1 MSLTLIIIIITVIIS
16 LTAFNNGKVMND
28 LILYPR
34 KMQDIKEYYRLVTS
48 GFIHADMMHLF
59 FNMFTLF
66 FFGRNVETI
75 YTMLGFS
82 KYAFLILYILG
93 IIVAS
98 LPSFF
103 RHRENAYYRS
113 LGASGGVAAVLFA
126 FVYFAPWETIY
137 IWFIPV
143 PAILA
148 AIAYLVYSAYASKK
162 GGDNINHDAHFYG
175 AVFGFVFTLLME
187 PSHGKIFI
195 NQLMQ
200 PHFNF

>member
-126 FVYFAPWETIY
+126 FIYFAPWETIY

>member
-1 MSLTLIIIIITVIIS
+1 MSFTLIIIVITAIIS
-16 LTAFNNGKVMND
+16 LTAFNNEKVMND

-34 KMQDIKEYYRLVTS
+34 KMKEPKEYYRLVTS
-48 GFIHADMMHLF
+48 GFIHADMMHLL
-59 FNMFTLF
+59 FNMFTLY
-66 FFGRNVETI
+66 FFGKNVETL
-75 YTMLGFS
+75 YTMLGFP
-82 KYAFLILYILG
+82 KYAFVILYLLG
-93 IIVAS
+93 IVVAS

-103 RHRENAYYRS
+103 KHRDDAYYRS

-126 FVYFAPWETIY
+126 FIYFAPWETIY

-148 AIAYLVYSAYASKK
+148 AVGYLVYSAYASKK

-175 AVFGFVFTLLME
+175 AVFGFIFTLIFE
-187 PSHGKIFI
+187 PSHGMIFI

>member
-162 GGDNINHDAHFYG
+162 GGDKINHDAHFYG